1 MKKITIL
8 SLFVGSLI
16 QASDRPSSVTSDIGL
31 SPRLGLACLSG
42 LLSGVNYY
50 RKPWATAATLFT
62 VGGLRIAR
70 DHNSAQD
77 VAHDVQDLAVATGC
91 AVLGGYIK
99 ARLDGRHEA
108 REALKELEDK
118 ISSIRSQL
126 EKIDSSLTEAATL
139 EEVAAQKSKTKERK
153 LERTLREDTK
163 LFYQGWDACTS
174 FYLSEF
180 RANPSKQRGQ
190 KLAEGVA
197 KQRECLLPFITA
209 RLKEKLT
216 ERQYYNQQQ
225 Q

>member
-16 QASDRPSSVTSDIGL
+16 QASDRPSSATSDIGL

-50 RKPWATAATLFT
+50 HKPEATAKTIFTL
-62 VGGLRIAR
+62 GGLRIAR
-70 DHNSAQD
+70 DRNSAKD

-99 ARLDGRHEA
+99 AHIDGRHEA
-108 REALKELEDK
+108 RETLKEVEEK
-118 ISSIRSQL
+118 ISSIKSQL
-126 EKIDSSLTEAATL
+126 EKIGLAEAATL
-139 EEVAAQKSKTKERK
+139 EEVAAQKSKNKEKK

-174 FYLSEF
+174 YYLSEF

-190 KLAEGVA
+190 KLADGVA
-197 KQRECLLPFITA
+197 KQRECLLPFVTA
-209 RLKEKLT
+209 RLKEKLE
-216 ERQYYNQQQ
+216 ERRSYNQQQ